1 MDIAEI
7 RTKIDAIDSDLLKL
21 FLQRMALMRDV
32 VDYKTAHNLPV
43 VDKARE
49 REVLAQMMD
58 KAGDMEEYAFYFFSK
73 LISLACARQNEF
85 IAKPTKVRTLVEQ
98 VMAQPNEVFP
108 KTGTVACQGVEGS
121 NAQAAC
127 DKLLPRGRIMY
138 VKSFKA
144 VFEAVGSGLCK
155 YGVLPI
161 ENSSNGSVRAVYEL
175 LLEYQFSIVRSTD
188 LFIRHELLA
197 KPGTKLEDIRQ
208 IYSHPQ
214 AIGQCSNFLSSL
226 KGVEVLP
233 YDNTA
238 SAAKMV
244 SESQASGLAAIA
256 APDCAKLYGLTSLCS
271 DIQDSDN
278 NYTRFICIAKNPVI
292 YAGSNHISLILTCS
306 NTPGALNDILS
317 RLAARGVNMSKLES
331 CPVTGRHF
339 EFMFFL
345 ELDASVQDPGI
356 LPMLED
362 LERSCPTFTFLGN
375 YALV

>member
-32 VDYKTAHNLPV
+32 VDYKTTHNLPV
-43 VDKARE
+43 VDKVRE

-278 NYTRFICIAKNPVI
+278 NYTRFICIAKDPVI

-317 RLAARGVNMSKLES
+317 RLAAHGINMSKLES

-362 LERSCPTFTFLGN
+362 LERSCPTFTFLGS

>member
-1 MDIAEI
+1 MD
-7 RTKIDAIDSDLLKL
+7 K
-21 FLQRMALMRDV
+21 V
-32 VDYKTAHNLPV
+32 
-43 VDKARE
+43 RE

-233 YDNTA
+233 YNNTA

-278 NYTRFICIAKNPVI
+278 NYTRFICIAKDPVI

-345 ELDASVQDPGI
+345 ELNASVQDPGI

>member
-7 RTKIDAIDSDLLKL
+7 RAQIDIIDSDMLKL
-21 FLQRMALMRDV
+21 FLQRMDLMRDV
-32 VDYKTAHNLPV
+32 ADYKNVHNLPI

-49 REVLAQMMD
+49 REVLAQVMD

-85 IAKPTKVRTLVEQ
+85 ISAPTKVRALVER
-98 VMAQPNEVFP
+98 VTAQLQEVFP

-144 VFEAVGSGLCK
+144 VFEAVKSGLCK

-197 KPGTKLEDIRQ
+197 KQGTKLEDIQ
-208 IYSHPQ
+208 QVYSHPQ
-214 AIGQCSNFLSSL
+214 ALGQCSNFLASL

-233 YDNTA
+233 YSNTA

-244 SESQASGLAAIA
+244 AESENPGLAAIA
-256 APDCAKLYGLTSLCS
+256 APDCAKLYGLTSVRS

-278 NYTRFICIAKNPVI
+278 NYTRFICIAKDPVI

-317 RLAARGVNMSKLES
+317 RLAAHGVNMSKLES

-362 LERSCPTFTFLGN
+362 LERSCPTFTFLGS